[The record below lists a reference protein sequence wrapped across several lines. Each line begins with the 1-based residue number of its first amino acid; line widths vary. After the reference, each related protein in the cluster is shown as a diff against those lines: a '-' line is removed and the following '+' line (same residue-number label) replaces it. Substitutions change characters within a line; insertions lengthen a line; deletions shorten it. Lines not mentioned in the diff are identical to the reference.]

1 MSSSRRVCQPRA
13 FPITASVTFEDQLAA
28 DLRSVISS

>member
-13 FPITASVTFEDQLAA
+13 FPITASVTFE
-28 DLRSVISS
+28 ISSRPTFAP